1 MKNGY
6 ANARDVLPQELLA
19 QVQEHWSGLLWVPS
33 RNTFYLD
40 RKKLVRTLKAEGV
53 ASKEIARLA
62 GVSTR
67 RVNQILQEEREES
80 RQFPAPSGM

>member
-1 MKNGY
+1 MKDSY

-33 RNTFYLD
+33 PNTFYPD
-40 RKKLVRTLKAEGV
+40 RKKLVRTLRAQGV
-53 ASKEIARLA
+53 SSREIARLA

-80 RQFPAPSGM
+80 RQFSALSGM